1 MESIQYELVYNKLF
15 SQLPK
20 WKQTAIKE
28 DSIRNNWSGVLTD
41 FIKEVIYKAEK
52 EFEENKDS
60 KCKFVNDV
68 VSNNIEKKSGETKK
82 KVKNKKN

>member
-15 SQLPK
+15 NQLPK

-28 DSIRNNWSGVLTD
+28 DIIRNNWSGILTD
-41 FIKEVIYKAEK
+41 FVKDVIYKAEK
-52 EFEENKDS
+52 EFEENKNS